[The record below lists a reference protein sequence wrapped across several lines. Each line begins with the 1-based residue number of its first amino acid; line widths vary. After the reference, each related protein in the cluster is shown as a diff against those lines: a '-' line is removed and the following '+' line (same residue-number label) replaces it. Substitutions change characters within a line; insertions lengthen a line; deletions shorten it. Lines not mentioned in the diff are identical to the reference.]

1 MGRLGRASAA
11 FAVGRLGSLPVSSVQ
26 VSDQMFIAAPGEIVA
41 KAIAPKSRWRGWW
54 PKLSVTVREDRGP
67 KGLRWTIGGELDGT
81 MEVWLEPMLDGVVV
95 HYFVH
100 AEPAAKTPVDLVALN
115 RAYRVSGKN
124 MSFELKREIEA
135 GRPAG
140 IPPTWTTTDA

>member
-11 FAVGRLGSLPVSSVQ
+11 ITVRRLGFLPVSSIQ
-26 VSDQMFIAAPGEIVA
+26 VSDQMFIAAPGEVVA
-41 KAIAPKSRWRGWW
+41 RAIAAPSRWRGWW
-54 PKLSVTVREDRGP
+54 PKLSVSVREDRGA
-67 KGLRWTIGGELDGT
+67 KGVRWIISGEIDGT
-81 MEVWLEPMLDGVVV
+81 MEVWLEPMLDGVIV

-100 AEPAAKTPVDLVALN
+100 AEPASTPVNLVALN
-115 RAYRVSGKN
+115 RKYRVSGKE

-140 IPPTWTTTDA
+140 IPPAALGV